1 MGFMYSF
8 NLIAP
13 DKIYDIIP
21 LLQLL
26 NNKID
31 GETMKSRL
39 SEMITQGYECVGVYD
54 ADRLIGISGLW
65 ILTKYYIGRHI
76 EPDNVIIHPEYRGK
90 GIGEKLM
97 EWIYA
102 YAKSRGCVASEL
114 NCYVTNNS
122 GQKFW
127 INEGYKIL
135 AFHFQ
140 KEL

>member
-1 MGFMYSF
+1 MYSF

-13 DKIYDIIP
+13 DKIYAIIP
-21 LLQLL
+21 LLLQL

-31 GETMKSRL
+31 EETMRSRL

-54 ADRLIGISGLW
+54 ADKLIGISGLW

-76 EPDNVIIHPEYRGK
+76 EPDNVFILPEYRGK

-114 NCYVTNNS
+114 NCYVTNNG

-140 KEL
+140 KQL

>member
-1 MGFMYSF
+1 VF
-8 NLIAP
+8 
-13 DKIYDIIP
+13 
-21 LLQLL
+21 
-26 NNKID
+26 
-31 GETMKSRL
+31 
-39 SEMITQGYECVGVYD
+39 
-54 ADRLIGISGLW
+54 
-65 ILTKYYIGRHI
+65 IL
-76 EPDNVIIHPEYRGK
+76 PEYRGK

-114 NCYVTNNS
+114 NCYVTNNG

-140 KEL
+140 KQL